1 MNILLFGP
9 PGAGKGT
16 QSAMLVERNL
26 MAHLSTGDLFRAAI
40 KGGTSL
46 GLEAKKYTEAGKLVP
61 DTVTI
66 GLVEEKLRDL
76 KSKDFILDGFPRTVV
91 QAEALG
97 GLLDGH
103 KMKLGKAVFLH
114 VPFELLF
121 NRLTGRRVCSGCGH
135 TYHIESAPP
144 PHDLKCEKC
153 AGDVVQRKDDM
164 PDVIRTRLEAY
175 EANTAPLKDYYFK
188 KGLLLEVDGTGDV
201 EVVYGRLN
209 RAITA

>member
-16 QSAMLVERNL
+16 QSAMLVERNQ

-40 KGGTSL
+40 KGGTPL

-66 GLVEEKLRDL
+66 GLVEEKIRDL
-76 KSKDFILDGFPRTVV
+76 KSRDFILDGFPRTVV

-144 PHDLKCEKC
+144 PHNLKCEKC
-153 AGDVVQRKDDM
+153 GGDVVQRKDDM
-164 PDVIRTRLEAY
+164 PEVIRTRLEAY
-175 EANTAPLKDYYFK
+175 EANTAPLKDYYNK
-188 KGLLLEVDGTGDV
+188 KGLLLEIDGTGDV
-201 EVVYGRLN
+201 EVVYGRLS